1 MADKDTSGVKG
12 WNMSARFRGALKREI
27 PRWLE
32 SGILPPEGATALEAR
47 YRLGE
52 LEEEGGR
59 LLASFIFGIGGL
71 LLGGGVLAFVAAHWA
86 TLGAAFK
93 VALIFSGLLGFHGA
107 GFYLWHFRGW
117 PRLGHALVLTG
128 CLVYGAAIGLMAQV
142 FNVHSEWQRGF
153 GGWAVGTIAVAWA
166 VGSSW
171 AGLLALGVGLIW
183 FNGEIF
189 DHGTMWWAFPI
200 LVAALIVPLA
210 FRSRSR
216 ALHFFSMLA
225 LVEAFASIAGQEGRS
240 GPAVLLGWAA
250 GGFLVWAWGEFTEAR
265 TPCPFLAGSARVAG
279 VVSLALGAYTW
290 SFHWLWSERAFSSGG
305 SVGSS
310 AEWLMSFGMPLAGGI
325 GLVVAAWLTPAVDKP
340 ARRTGWVVVA
350 ATALLILSVFSFG
363 GTSPSHR
370 RWDYSG
376 GGTFSPEVA
385 LPVILANLSAFLL
398 AGSAV
403 LSGLS
408 GERRGRFWA
417 GSLFAVL
424 LVLSRFLEYETSLLL
439 KSMAFLACGVLVI
452 WGGTLFER
460 RLRRR
465 EVAHV

>member
-1 MADKDTSGVKG
+1 MEEKDPGGSQG
-12 WNMSARFRGALKREI
+12 WNMSAGFRGSLKREI
-27 PRWLE
+27 PLWLD
-32 SGILPPEGATALEAR
+32 SGILPPEGAVALETR

-52 LEEEGGR
+52 LEGEGGR
-59 LLASFIFGIGGL
+59 LLAAFIFGIGGL

-153 GGWAVGTIAVAWA
+153 GGWAVGAIAVAWA

-171 AGLLALGVGLIW
+171 AGLLALGVGLVW
-183 FNGEIF
+183 FNGELF
-189 DHGTMWWAFPI
+189 DRGTLWWAFPI
-200 LVAALIVPLA
+200 LVAGLIVPLA
-210 FRSRSR
+210 FRSRSK

-225 LVEAFASIAGQEGRS
+225 LVEAFSAIAGKEGHS
-240 GPAVLLGWAA
+240 SPATLMGWVA
-250 GGFLVWAWGEFTEAR
+250 GGFLVWAWGEFTETR
-265 TPCPFLAGSARVAG
+265 TPSPTLAGSARVAG
-279 VVSLALGAYTW
+279 VVALALGAYTW
-290 SFHWLWSERAFSSGG
+290 SFHWLWSEWALYSGDTLG
-305 SVGSS
+305 NS
-310 AEWLMSFGMPLAGGI
+310 AEWLISFGLPLLAGI
-325 GLVVAAWLTPAVDKP
+325 GLLVAAWLAPAADKS
-340 ARRTGWVVVA
+340 ARRTGWIVVA
-350 ATALLILSVFSFG
+350 AGILLVLSVLSAPGRGPSYPHYDYTGESAFSL
-363 GTSPSHR
+363 
-370 RWDYSG
+370 
-376 GGTFSPEVA
+376 EVA
-385 LPVILANLSAFLL
+385 LPLILANLSAFLL

-460 RLRRR
+460 RLRRK

>member
-1 MADKDTSGVKG
+1 MADRDPRGEQG
-12 WNMSARFRGALKREI
+12 WNMSSRFRGALKREI
-27 PRWLE
+27 PRWLD
-32 SGILPPEGATALEAR
+32 SGILPPEAANALEAR

-52 LEEEGGR
+52 LESEGGR
-59 LLASFIFGIGGL
+59 LLAAFIFGIGGL
-71 LLGGGVLAFVAAHWA
+71 LLGGGVLAFVAAHWS

-153 GGWAVGTIAVAWA
+153 GAWAAGTIAVAWA

-171 AGLLALGVGLIW
+171 AGLLALGVGLVW
-183 FNGEIF
+183 FNGELF
-189 DHGTMWWAFPI
+189 DHGAFWWAFPF
-200 LVAALIVPLA
+200 LVAALVVPLA
-210 FRSRSR
+210 FRSRSK

-225 LVEAFASIAGQEGRS
+225 LVEAFASIAGKEGHS
-240 GPAVLLGWAA
+240 SPAVLMGWAA

-279 VVSLALGAYTW
+279 LVALALGAYVW
-290 SFHWLWSERAFSSGG
+290 SFHWPWSERGFYSGDTVSG
-305 SVGSS
+305 SP
-310 AEWLMSFGMPLAGGI
+310 EWLISFGLPLLAGI
-325 GLVVAAWLTPAVDKP
+325 GLVVAAWLTPAADKA

-350 ATALLILSVFSFG
+350 AGVLLVLSVLSARGTGSSRLSFDYG
-363 GTSPSHR
+363 GA
-370 RWDYSG
+370 G
-376 GGTFSPEVA
+376 AFSPETA

>member
-1 MADKDTSGVKG
+1 MTEKGSGGDQG
-12 WNMSARFRGALKREI
+12 WNMSARFRGALKREV
-27 PRWLE
+27 PRWLD
-32 SGILPPEGATALEAR
+32 SGILPPESARALEVR

-52 LEEEGGR
+52 LESEGGR
-59 LLASFIFGIGGL
+59 LLAAFIFGIGGL

-93 VALIFSGLLGFHGA
+93 VVLIFSGLLGFHAA
-107 GFYLWHFRGW
+107 GFYLWHFRNW

-153 GGWAVGTIAVAWA
+153 GGWAVGALAVAWA

-171 AGLLALGVGLIW
+171 AGLLALGVGLVW
-183 FNGEIF
+183 FNGELF
-189 DHGTMWWAFPI
+189 DYGTLWWAFPF
-200 LVAALIVPLA
+200 LVAGLIVPLA
-210 FRSRSR
+210 FRCRSK
-216 ALHFFSMLA
+216 ALHFFSMVA
-225 LVEAFASIAGQEGRS
+225 LVEAFAAIAGKEGES
-240 GPAVLLGWAA
+240 SPSVLMGWAA
-250 GGFLVWAWGEFTEAR
+250 GGFLVWTWGEFTESR
-265 TPCPFLAGSARVAG
+265 TPCPALAGSARVAG
-279 VVSLALGAYTW
+279 VVALALGAYAW
-290 SFHWLWSERAFSSGG
+290 SFHWLWSDWALHSGRA
-305 SVGSS
+305 VGNS
-310 AEWLMSFGMPLAGGI
+310 AEWLISVGLPLLAGI
-325 GLVVAAWLTPAVDKP
+325 GLVAAAWLAPAADKS

-350 ATALLILSVFSFG
+350 ACVLLLLSVVSAPG
-363 GTSPSHR
+363 MASPYRSY
-370 RWDYSG
+370 DYYG
-376 GGTFSPEVA
+376 GGAFSPEVA
-385 LPVILANLSAFLL
+385 LPVVLANLAAFLL
-398 AGSAV
+398 AGAAV